1 MVDLNQLCY
10 EKKNLANYEHWPDN
24 LNISTYNNDPKV
36 YCCNSIYAKDN
47 NSGAGRITFER

>member
-1 MVDLNQLCY
+1 MVVRVVVHLYPLMIFIKLKYN
-10 EKKNLANYEHWPDN
+10 DN
-24 LNISTYNNDPKV
+24 LNIPKYNNDSKV